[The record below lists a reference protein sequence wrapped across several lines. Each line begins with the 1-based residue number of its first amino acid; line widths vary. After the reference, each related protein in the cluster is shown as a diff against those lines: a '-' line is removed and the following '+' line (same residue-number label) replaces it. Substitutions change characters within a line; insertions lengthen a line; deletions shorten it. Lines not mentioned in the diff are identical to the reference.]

1 MQHRTVVE
9 DLRNDVEL
17 HVCML
22 MNIAVVLNIM
32 GLTKGTLRD
41 TYA

>member
-9 DLRNDVEL
+9 DLRNDVEM
-17 HVCML
+17 HVRML
-22 MNIAVVLNIM
+22 LNIGVVLNIK
-32 GLTKGTLRD
+32 GLTKGTLRN